1 MSSHPTPTNH
11 PAARRA
17 GRFWGAPWGRR
28 DGSQRTEG
36 NRVGWALR
44 RSEVVTPPRARRFF
58 GTLCAAALVLGLW
71 WLATALNLWSDLILP
86 SPPKVWR
93 AFIQSVTI
101 HDGRRGLSNEY
112 LWVHLWASLWRILH
126 GVFWAIMVGTPLGL
140 ALGMWRPFELV
151 AEPIVSFLRSLPP
164 LGYFSLLIIWFGI
177 DNTSKIWLLF
187 LAAFPPISLGVASGV
202 ASVRIERV
210 NAALVLG
217 AGRWRLLRHTV
228 LPSAL
233 PDLITGI
240 RLAVGFA
247 WTTIVAAETSN
258 GLPGIGGLA
267 WATKKELR
275 SDVAILCVIVIG
287 ITAVTLDSLLRLIE
301 RRAVPWKGR
310 G

>member
-1 MSSHPTPTNH
+1 MSPRSTTTNVLT
-11 PAARRA
+11 ATGA
-17 GRFWGAPWGRR
+17 GRFRVGGRGASSGRQQTEGRR
-28 DGSQRTEG
+28 L
-36 NRVGWALR
+36 GWARR
-44 RSEVVTPPRARRFF
+44 RSEASTLRRRTRFL
-58 GTLCAAALVLGLW
+58 GTLLAAALVLGIW
-71 WLATALNLWSDLILP
+71 WLATGLHIWSELILP

-93 AFIQSVTI
+93 AFIQSVTV
-101 HDGRRGLSNEY
+101 HDGRRGLSNQY
-112 LWVHLWASLWRILH
+112 LWVHLWASLWRILN
-126 GVFWAIMVGTPLGL
+126 GVFWATIVGVPLGL
-140 ALGMWRPFELV
+140 ALGMWRPFELI

-177 DNTSKIWLLF
+177 DNSSKIWLLF
-187 LAAFPPISLGVASGV
+187 LAAFPPIALGVASGV
-202 ASVRIERV
+202 ATVRVERV

-233 PDLITGI
+233 PDLITGL

-275 SDVAILCVIVIG
+275 SDIAILCVIVIG
-287 ITAVTLDSLLRLIE
+287 ITAVALDSLLRLAE
-301 RRAVPWKGR
+301 RRVIPWKGR